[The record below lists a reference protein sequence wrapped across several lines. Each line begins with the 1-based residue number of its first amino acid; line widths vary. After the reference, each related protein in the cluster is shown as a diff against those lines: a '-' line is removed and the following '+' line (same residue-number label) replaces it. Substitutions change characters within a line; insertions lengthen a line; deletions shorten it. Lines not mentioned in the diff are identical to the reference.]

1 LKIGTAD
8 ERRSA
13 DVLGFAALTPT
24 FDALPAYDALQ
35 TYDALIM
42 HIEPLRAEEIRDPE
56 LKALIARCEAL
67 GVPDAVFP
75 RILARVPAYA
85 KALLRALL
93 VSHAEGNVDHRLKEV
108 IRVQLARTAGDPY
121 FAGLRSARARQLGLD
136 EETIKAGSGKFEDD
150 ARFTAAE
157 KWALRYAREMYLNP
171 ENVNAAFYAEGKQ
184 HYSEAQIM
192 ELGAFIAFHYG
203 MQVFMRTVRTHH

>member
-1 LKIGTAD
+1 M
-8 ERRSA
+8 SA
-13 DVLGFAALTPT
+13 
-24 FDALPAYDALQ
+24 
-35 TYDALIM
+35 
-42 HIEPLRAEEIRDPE
+42 EPQRAEATGDPE
-56 LKALIARCEAL
+56 LDALIARCKAL
-67 GVPDAVFP
+67 GVPDAAFP
-75 RILARVPAYA
+75 RILARVPGYA

-121 FAGLRSARARQLGLD
+121 FARLRSARGRELGLD
-136 EETIKAGSGKFEDD
+136 EETIAAGLGGFEDD
-150 ARFTAAE
+150 PRFSAAE

-171 ENVNAAFYAEGKQ
+171 ENVNTAFYAEGKR

-203 MQVFMRTVRTHH
+203 MQTFMRTMGRMAGGGKTRPPGTDGVI